1 MYNYSLYRAGLFIAL
16 SLPLKLAYKAAVI
29 ISDLH
34 YTFATQDRRFVTQN
48 LKAIFPEKKDR
59 EIAAIRINMFRNFA
73 KYLVDFFRFSKLDK
87 GFIDKNTKIEN
98 IDYLDKALAA
108 GKGAIILSA
117 HIGNWE
123 LGGVVVSLLGYPLW
137 VVALSHKDKKV
148 NDFFISQRESKGVK
162 VIPVGRA
169 IRMSLGVL
177 KEKQLVALAGDR
189 NFGERGVT
197 VDFFGKSASLPA
209 GPALLSLKTGA
220 PIVPAFMVRNKDNT
234 FTLRMEEPLQFSNSG
249 NKDKDLTE
257 LIVKYKNIFEQYI
270 RKYPDQWYMF
280 RKFWSES

>member
-1 MYNYSLYRAGLFIAL
+1 MYNYSLYRIGLFIAL
-16 SLPLKLAYKAAVI
+16 SLPLRLAYKAAVI

-34 YTFATQDRRFVTQN
+34 YMFAAQDRRSVTQN

-59 EIAAIRINMFRNFA
+59 EIAEIRINMFRNFA
-73 KYLVDFFRFSKLDK
+73 KYLVDFFRFSKLDREY
-87 GFIDKNTKIEN
+87 IEKNINIEN
-98 IDYLDKALAA
+98 IDYLDKALAV
-108 GKGAIILSA
+108 GKGVIILTA

-123 LGGVVVSLLGYPLW
+123 LGGVVVSLLGYPFW
-137 VVALSHKDKKV
+137 VVALPHKDKKV
-148 NDFFISQRESKGVK
+148 NDFFIAQRESKGIK

-169 IRMSLGVL
+169 VRMSLGVL
-177 KEKQLVALAGDR
+177 KENELVALAGDR

-197 VDFFGKSASLPA
+197 VDFFGKPVSLPA

-220 PIVPAFMVRNKDNT
+220 PIVPGFMVRNKDDT